1 MTLTQKWS
9 KIALLNFTVL
19 AAIGVL
25 LRYKILFP
33 LPLVDHKHLLHG
45 HSHFAFAGW
54 VSLALYIGI
63 IHILQPDE
71 SLTKQ
76 FKQILCTQLLS
87 SYGMLLT
94 FPFMGYATLSIAFS
108 TLSIFVSWWFGVVA
122 WKALTKNRLLT
133 FEKKWFYTALVFN
146 ILSALGT
153 FSLAYLMANKII
165 HQNWYFGSVYFY
177 LHFQYNGWFL
187 FAIMGL
193 LFSSQKRWFNDLQI
207 INSNR
212 FYVLMTTAAI
222 PSLFLSMMW
231 MRLPAWMHFAA
242 NAAAFVQLFAAA
254 LFISLILQVRKTVA
268 LSPHV
273 KWILLIALCAFSLK
287 IILQALSAIPELNKY
302 AFGIRPVVIGFL
314 HLVLLVF
321 VSFFIISY
329 LLQNNLIIIE
339 TKTAKVGLW
348 TFITAALINEF
359 VLMMQGI
366 SAIRYTNSVYS
377 NELLLGAAI
386 MMFTG
391 LVLLTV
397 TQKKGR
403 VCSKNGIHENL
414 SSNILP

>member
-1 MTLTQKWS
+1 MMLTQKWS
-9 KIALLNFTVL
+9 KIALINFTVL

-63 IHILQPDE
+63 IHILQPGE
-71 SLTKQ
+71 SQIKQ
-76 FKQILCTQLLS
+76 FKQILSAQLLC

-94 FPFMGYATLSIAFS
+94 FPFMGYAALSIAFS
-108 TLSIFVSWWFGVVA
+108 TLSIFVSWWFAIVA
-122 WKALTKNRLLT
+122 WKALKQNSSLT
-133 FEKKWFYTALVFN
+133 FEKKWFYAALLFN

-165 HQNWYFGSVYFY
+165 YQNLYFGSVYFY

-193 LFSSQKRWFNDLQI
+193 LFANQKRWLSSLQI

-212 FYVLMTTAAI
+212 FYILITAATV

-231 MRLPAWMHFAA
+231 MRLPAWMHIAA
-242 NAAAFVQLFAAA
+242 DAAAFLQLIALY
-254 LFISLILQVRKTVA
+254 LFIRLALQVRKMID
-268 LSPHV
+268 LHPHV
-273 KWILLIALCAFSLK
+273 KWIWLIALSAFILK
-287 IILQALSAIPELNKY
+287 IILQAFSAIPELNKY

-321 VSFFIISY
+321 VSIFILGY
-329 LLQNNLIIIE
+329 LIQNNLISLE
-339 TKTAKVGLW
+339 KKTAKLGLW
-348 TFITAALINEF
+348 IFITGVLFNEF
-359 VLMMQGI
+359 ILMAQGI
-366 SAIRYTNSVYS
+366 SAILNTNAPYS
-377 NELLLGAAI
+377 NNLLLGAAI
-386 MMFTG
+386 MMLAG
-391 LVLLTV
+391 LLLLTV
-397 TQKKGR
+397 VQKKQTGM
-403 VCSKNGIHENL
+403 L
-414 SSNILP
+414 